1 MNGPENHDPSST
13 KIYLNKQNENKGV
26 GEANTKYIRKSR
38 RLAVR
43 TACSRCDLE
52 LVKIKPACLVPDS
65 CKSLG

>member
-1 MNGPENHDPSST
+1 MNGPENHDPISM
-13 KIYLNKQNENKGV
+13 KIYLNKQNENGG

-38 RLAVR
+38 RSAVR
-43 TACSRCDLE
+43 KACSRCDLE